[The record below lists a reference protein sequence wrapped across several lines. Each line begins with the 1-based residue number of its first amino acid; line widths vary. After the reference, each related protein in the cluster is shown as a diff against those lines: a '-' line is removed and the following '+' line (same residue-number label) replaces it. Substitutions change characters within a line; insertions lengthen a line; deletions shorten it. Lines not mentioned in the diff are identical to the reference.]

1 MKIAILDGFPN
12 LTNSAEAEFIRR
24 FEIACQ
30 NLGDVEAK
38 GVSCSQEI
46 YDYDPDAVL
55 TSHEFSRKLT
65 GYPTLGLMWS
75 PLSFFEDDKYRS
87 TSVRTYDGYIVA
99 NEELE
104 NYCTDI
110 QFARPIRKPISKTR
124 FLPTSYETD
133 IVALQSVKHPSLC
146 YMGVHWDGGRHNR
159 VFDALSETDFITF
172 YGPKKSWE
180 RHAHKYGGMI
190 PFDGKS
196 VQKTL
201 AQHGIAL
208 CFHKRE
214 HLRQNTP
221 SMRIFEAL
229 SVGAIP
235 ICDNV
240 EFAKTELADVALFV
254 DTSKSADRIVEQIEA
269 HIHWVHDNREEA
281 IARVLK
287 GKAWFTKNWSLETKI
302 RECIIPTIK
311 EVRKVGLF
319 DAKPRNYKPA
329 TSKTTTI
336 RASQKPKCEIII
348 RTGGRDI
355 DILNNAVQSAIA
367 ADSKD
372 FPLGLIIVDY
382 KNRADIRNYVQEKI
396 SPYIPVKYVKCE
408 NTGFRSTALWAGLQ
422 AVEAPFTAHLDDD
435 DTVYPNHYR
444 HLNHTLN
451 QAANAPMAYSG
462 VVKKEDS
469 IGFYFD
475 APNFDGPGGKVI
487 KEDRE
492 LCFFS
497 DHDLTRLTQFDNYI
511 QSNTWM
517 ARTSLL
523 QSAIGEDPRLVVC
536 EDVYLYLLLAQHGPL
551 KFTFSP
557 TASWHWRSEIADN
570 SMTSVGGKIWM
581 RDSRRVVRRLQNLSY
596 FYAPDLEAAKLLK
609 PPPPLRINAG
619 ANADDTDELID
630 MSYGVVIEPYEF
642 PEYFAFTNF
651 HVTESTGAWTRE
663 TEAHIKVKL
672 DEEVIEKGG
681 VIYLDIMLSHKE
693 MVQRR
698 AYFSVND
705 GTKISLSCDNWTTR
719 TIRLDIPKGSP
730 KVTQINLDIDSLYF
744 PENKTDVRCLGI
756 YLKSVTISENHA
768 NYLRTMASM
777 SDEGKV
783 RAIYYEEPIYRHVE
797 GISQVDSAIRY
808 FKIQKYDNNYSI
820 EVELANLRNDETI
833 PIEYVDQENIPVFRV
848 YFNGNLEDI
857 THRTNLLPDRIRA
870 RLKIILDPQER
881 GALAMLQGEERTKSY
896 ELLEVAR
903 KNISHLL

>member
-12 LTNSAEAEFIRR
+12 LINSAEAEFIRR

-30 NLGDVEAK
+30 NLGNVEAK
-38 GVSCSQEI
+38 GVSCSQEV

-55 TSHEFSRKLT
+55 ISHEFSRKLT
-65 GYPTLGLMWS
+65 SYPTLGLMWS
-75 PLSFFEDDKYRS
+75 PLSFFEEEKYRN

-99 NEELE
+99 NDELE

-110 QFARPIRKPISKTR
+110 QFGRPIQKPISKTR

-133 IVALQSVKHPSLC
+133 IVALQSVKQPSLC

-159 VFDALSETDFITF
+159 VFDALSQTDFITF

-190 PFDGKS
+190 PFDGRS

-221 SMRIFEAL
+221 SMRLFEAL

-235 ICDNV
+235 ICDNI
-240 EFAKTELADVALFV
+240 EFAKTELADIALFV
-254 DTSKSADRIVEQIEA
+254 DTSKSADRIVKQIEA
-269 HIHWVHDNREEA
+269 HVQWVQDHREEA

-287 GKAWFTKNWSLETKI
+287 GKAWFSQNWSLETKI
-302 RECIIPTIK
+302 RQCIIPTIK
-311 EVRKVGLF
+311 ETRKVGLF
-319 DAKPRNYKPA
+319 DAKPRAYKA
-329 TSKTTTI
+329 TISKTAPLP
-336 RASQKPKCEIII
+336 ASKKPKCEIII
-348 RTGGRDI
+348 RTGGREI
-355 DILNNAVQSAIA
+355 DTLHNAVQSAIA

-382 KNRADIRNYVQEKI
+382 KKRSDIRKYVEEKVA
-396 SPYIPVKYVKCE
+396 PHIPVKYINCE
-408 NTGFRSTALWAGLQ
+408 NTGYRSTAMWAGLR

-444 HLNHTLN
+444 QLN
-451 QAANAPMAYSG
+451 QALKQAPNAPMAYSG
-462 VVKKEDS
+462 VIKKEDS
-469 IGFYFD
+469 KGFYFS
-475 APNFDGPGGKVI
+475 APNFDGPGGKTI

-492 LCFFS
+492 ICFFS

-523 QSAIGEDPRLVVC
+523 QSVIGEDPRLVVC
-536 EDVYLYLLLAQHGPL
+536 EDVYLYLLLAQHGPF

-557 TASWHWRSEIADN
+557 TAAWHWRSEFADN
-570 SMTSVGGKIWM
+570 SMNSVGGKIWM

-596 FYAPDLEAAKLLK
+596 FYAPDLESAKLLK
-609 PPPPLRINAG
+609 PPPPLMINAG
-619 ANADDTDELID
+619 ANADDTDELIN
-630 MSYGVVIEPYEF
+630 MSYDAFIEPSEF
-642 PEYFAFTNF
+642 ADYFAFSNF
-651 HVTESTGAWTRE
+651 HVPEGTGAWTRE
-663 TEAHIKVKL
+663 TDAHIKLKL
-672 DEEVIEKGG
+672 DDEVIERGG
-681 VIYLDIMLSHKE
+681 AIYLDVMLSHKE

-705 GTKISLSCDNWTTR
+705 GEKTSLSCDSWTTR
-719 TIRLDIPKGSP
+719 TIRLDIPAGSP
-730 KVTQINLDIDSLYF
+730 KLTHINLDIDSMYY
-744 PENKTDVRCLGI
+744 PENKPDVRHLGI
-756 YLKSVTISENHA
+756 YVKSVALAENHA
-768 NYLRTMASM
+768 SYLRAMASM
-777 SDEGKV
+777 SHEGNL
-783 RAIYYEEPIYRHVE
+783 RALYYEEPVYRHVE
-797 GISQVDSAIRY
+797 GISQIDSAVRY
-808 FKIQKYDNNYSI
+808 FKIQKYEKNYSI
-820 EVELANLRNDETI
+820 EVELANLRNDESI
-833 PIEYVDQENIPVFRV
+833 PIEYIDQEKLPVFRI
-848 YFNGNLEDI
+848 YFNGDLEDI
-857 THRTNLLPDRIRA
+857 KRRTSLLPERIRT
-870 RLKIILDPQER
+870 RLQIILDPQER
-881 GALAMLQGEERTKSY
+881 GPLAMLHGEDRIKTH